1 MRIAICDDEAADLA
15 AEYEIICSVLDEKGV
30 DYTFD
35 KFSDPSELLA
45 ADGFDIA
52 FLDVEM
58 DGMTGIDLARRL
70 HEINKDCLVFFI
82 TNYSVYLDSAFD
94 VNAIRY
100 LTKPIDRARLSSG
113 IDSAIERI
121 ETANKKIT
129 LTDFK
134 TKCKTDIF
142 LSDMIY
148 IETVK
153 RRTKVVTVSGAFEA
167 AENFTEIKSAIESEV
182 NYFATPHQSYFVN
195 LKYVTGYD
203 KLSVHMTYGE
213 NTYSAMVSR
222 RLYKAFAAKMFKTAK
237 DLR

>member
-1 MRIAICDDEAADLA
+1 MRIAICDDDAADLA
-15 AEYEIICSVLDEKGV
+15 AEYEIIGSVLDEKGV
-30 DYTFD
+30 EYSFN
-35 KFSDPSELLA
+35 KFSEPSELLA

-113 IDSAIERI
+113 IDSALERI
-121 ETANKKIT
+121 
-129 LTDFK
+129 
-134 TKCKTDIF
+134 
-142 LSDMIY
+142 
-148 IETVK
+148 
-153 RRTKVVTVSGAFEA
+153 EA

-182 NYFATPHQSYFVN
+182 NYFAAPQQSYFVN

-203 KLSVHMTYGE
+203 KLNVHMTYGE
-213 NTYSAMVSR
+213 KTYSAMVSR
-222 RLYKAFAAKMFKTAK
+222 RLYKDFAAKMFKIAK

>member
-1 MRIAICDDEAADLA
+1 MRIAICDDDAADLA
-15 AEYEIICSVLDEKGV
+15 AEYEIIGSVLDEKGV
-30 DYTFD
+30 DYTFE
-35 KFSDPSELLA
+35 KFSEPSELLA

-100 LTKPIDRARLSSG
+100 LTKPIDRERLSSG
-113 IDSAIERI
+113 IDSALER
-121 ETANKKIT
+121 TKSANKRIT

-134 TKCKTDIF
+134 TKCKTDIL
-142 LSDMIY
+142 LSDIIY

-153 RRTKVVTVSGAFEA
+153 RRARVVTVSGGFEA
-167 AENFTEIKSAIESEV
+167 AENFTEIKSAIESKTD
-182 NYFATPHQSYFVN
+182 NFAAPHQSYFVN

-203 KLSVHMTYGE
+203 KLSVTMTCGAR
-213 NTYSAMVSR
+213 TYSAMVSR
-222 RLYKAFAAKMFKTAK
+222 RLYKDFAVKLFQLARKSG
-237 DLR
+237 

>member
-1 MRIAICDDEAADLA
+1 MRIAICDDDAADLA
-15 AEYEIICSVLDEKGV
+15 AEYEIIGSALDEKGV

-35 KFSDPSELLA
+35 KFSKPAELLKA
-45 ADGFDIA
+45 GKFDIA

-58 DGMTGIDLARRL
+58 DGMTGIELARRL

-121 ETANKKIT
+121 EAANKKIT

-134 TKCKTDIF
+134 TKCKTDIL
-142 LSDMIY
+142 LSDIIY

-153 RRTKVVTVSGAFEA
+153 RRAKVVTVSGGFEA

-182 NYFATPHQSYFVN
+182 NYFAAPHQSYFVN

-222 RLYKAFAAKMFKTAK
+222 RLYKDFAAKMFKTAK

>member
-1 MRIAICDDEAADLA
+1 MYIAICDDDAADLA
-15 AEYEIICSVLDEKGV
+15 AEYEMICSVFGEKGV
-30 DYTFD
+30 ECSFD

-45 ADGFDIA
+45 AGKFDIV

-58 DGMTGIDLARRL
+58 DGMTGIELARRL
-70 HEINKDCLVFFI
+70 HEADKDCLVFFI

-121 ETANKKIT
+121 EAANRKIT

-134 TKCKTDIF
+134 TKCKTDIL
-142 LSDMIY
+142 LSDIIY

-153 RRTKVVTVSGAFEA
+153 RRAKVVTVSGDFEA
-167 AENFTEIKSAIESEV
+167 AENFTEIKSAIESETDC
-182 NYFATPHQSYFVN
+182 FAAPHQSYFVN

-203 KLSVHMTYGE
+203 KLNVRMTYGE

-222 RLYKAFAAKMFKTAK
+222 RLYKDFAAKMFEMARKSG
-237 DLR
+237 

>member
-1 MRIAICDDEAADLA
+1 MRIAICDDDAADLA
-15 AEYEIICSVLDEKGV
+15 AEYEIIGSVLDEKGV
-30 DYTFD
+30 EYSFD
-35 KFSDPSELLA
+35 KFSEPSELLA

-58 DGMTGIDLARRL
+58 GGMTGIDLARRL

-121 ETANKKIT
+121 ESANKKIT
-129 LTDFK
+129 VTNFK
-134 TKCKTDIF
+134 NKLKTDIAV
-142 LSDMIY
+142 SDIIY
-148 IETVK
+148 ISNSGRRAKITAVRCEFETEEIF
-153 RRTKVVTVSGAFEA
+153 S
-167 AENFTEIKSAIESEV
+167 EIKEMIESEV
-182 NYFATPHQSYFVN
+182 NYFAMPHQSFYVN
-195 LKYVTGYD
+195 LKYVTGYN
-203 KLSVHMTYGE
+203 KTMVTMSYAGRTHKVFMT
-213 NTYSAMVSR
+213 R
-222 RLYKAFAAKMFKTAK
+222 RRYKDFDARFFELAK